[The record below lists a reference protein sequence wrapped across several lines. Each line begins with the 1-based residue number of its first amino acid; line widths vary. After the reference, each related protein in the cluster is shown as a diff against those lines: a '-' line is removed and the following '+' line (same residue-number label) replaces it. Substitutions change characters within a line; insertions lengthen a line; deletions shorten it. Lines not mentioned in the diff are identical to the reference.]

1 MFVDLVGSTVMSAR
15 RDPEMAAVVRLD
27 RNTVAGEI
35 ARFDGHL
42 AKFTRDGVLAHF
54 GGPVAHEDEAE
65 RAFRAGLAIVGSVAR
80 LQCAA
85 LGARYASYSAAS
97 NNLRCRALVPSSL
110 GSRSKHNAIRRNG
123 DQKSRLT
130 QALIE
135 AIEEQHFQYHSSSY
149 PRDSLLFPVV
159 QQLRHAMRISVE
171 DTDDTKLDPAL
182 DLSEIQ
188 KALLVCG

>member
-42 AKFTRDGVLAHF
+42 AKFTRDGVLVHF

-97 NNLRCRALVPSSL
+97 KNLRCRALVPSSL
-110 GSRSKHNAIRRNG
+110 KHNAIRRNG

-149 PRDSLLFPVV
+149 PRDSPLFPVV
-159 QQLRHAMRISVE
+159 QQLQHAMR
-171 DTDDTKLDPAL
+171 L
-182 DLSEIQ
+182 
-188 KALLVCG
+188 

>member
-85 LGARYASYSAAS
+85 PGARCASWHRDKARRAGGIC
-97 NNLRCRALVPSSL
+97 CRRHPPPRRSTSGNSSSRR
-110 GSRSKHNAIRRNG
+110 SRSRRKRAG
-123 DQKSRLT
+123 LARMP
-130 QALIE
+130 
-135 AIEEQHFQYHSSSY
+135 F
-149 PRDSLLFPVV
+149 R
-159 QQLRHAMRISVE
+159 
-171 DTDDTKLDPAL
+171 
-182 DLSEIQ
+182 SEIL
-188 KALLVCG
+188 AIMI